1 MAITSIKTGSSFTNL
16 QKFDTF
22 LAGNAAYNPS
32 SYESIATVT
41 GTGSATSLTFSSIPS
56 TYTHLQIRGISRN
69 TGGSQSYAIYLTFNG
84 SSSGYA
90 WHYLKGNGSAASAS
104 GAASEVNINLQN
116 ADAGGTSTASTVGA
130 SIIDIHDYANTTK
143 NKTVRAITGTDANT
157 ASTGFAISLGS
168 GLWANTNAISSIT
181 ITNGYDFFS
190 TSTSFSLYGIKGA

>member
-1 MAITSIKTGSSFTNL
+1 MLNNIVALLGNGS
-16 QKFDTF
+16 
-22 LAGNAAYNPS
+22 GGGGS

-41 GTGSATSLTFSSIPS
+41 GTGSATSLTFSSIPN
-56 TYTHLQIRGISRN
+56 TYKHLQIRGVSRN

-104 GAASEVNINLQN
+104 GAANEVNINLQN
-116 ADAGGTSTASTVGA
+116 ADAGGTSTSNSVGA
-130 SIIDIHDYANTTK
+130 QIIDIHDYANTTK

-190 TSTSFSLYGIKGA
+190 TSTSFALYGIKGA